1 MTIYS
6 GFELVS
12 RADETFYKNIETL
25 ESTRKFSVTE
35 TKDEYDI
42 PIKIY
47 KDTKFLIYKYPHC
60 TLFLTTDNSL
70 LREYQIGAPKLYRET
85 TIGTNIIGL
94 KSFFEIIFLR
104 IKFKELLCKTLDSKD
119 FDSRKKDLFNIA
131 IATRVIDGY
140 YQMNP
145 IEIQFNRYEGFL
157 ALEEVYPEHVY
168 IVWKTDKKYALT
180 FNHVHPII

>member
-1 MTIYS
+1 MIIYS

-25 ESTRKFSVTE
+25 ESTRKISVLE

-47 KDTKFLIYKYPHC
+47 KDTRFIIYKYPHC
-60 TLFLTTDNSL
+60 TLFLTTNYVL
-70 LREYQIGAPKLYRET
+70 LKTFQKGVPSLYRENT
-85 TIGTNIIGL
+85 QDMILNMD
-94 KSFFEIIFLR
+94 IIFLQK
-104 IKFKELLCKTLDSKD
+104 KFKTFLCNTLGSKD
-119 FDSRKKDLFNIA
+119 FDKEKKDLFDIA
-131 IATRVIDGY
+131 LATRVIDGY

-157 ALEEVYPEHVY
+157 TSEEVYDDYVY
-168 IVWKTDKKYALT
+168 LVWRADKEYALT
-180 FNHVHPII
+180 FNHVYSII